1 MASSAAAMKQEELEQ
16 EVIKLRTQL
25 KLVASQQKRTKAA
38 NKDLHDKVLQDTADI
53 VEKINSIDMYSLW
66 RVEQTLN
73 ERKTH
78 LNFKHA
84 SLVSYKNYVWR
95 SGAKQAAGMR
105 MTVTPNRTW
114 TPADLALEFSL

>member
-25 KLVASQQKRTKAA
+25 KLVASQQKNRLKRTKAA

-114 TPADLALEFSL
+114 TSRSRA